1 MPTHEGGLVKFDIE
15 KCPECGEAPV
25 KILEGATGFYPLLPP
40 GDPENYENED
50 EFDYDTETGGEG
62 ADFDGPVYDID
73 ERVSLICA
81 NLHDWMTREADA
93 PAMRMND
100 EKTICWIRIK
110 EALSWEVSIGANFLA
125 ELESAATNMLGRRG
139 PFDIDVQDGCFVLW
153 LKKEES

>member
-1 MPTHEGGLVKFDIE
+1 
-15 KCPECGEAPV
+15 
-25 KILEGATGFYPLLPP
+25 
-40 GDPENYENED
+40 
-50 EFDYDTETGGEG
+50 
-62 ADFDGPVYDID
+62 
-73 ERVSLICA
+73 
-81 NLHDWMTREADA
+81 
-93 PAMRMND
+93 MRMND